1 MQDLLSKL
9 LWYNSEISA
18 QAVQLRRSL
27 PGYDAAK
34 RSYDE
39 ASEQLRAVVGYKL
52 YDQYITRLGALLE
65 YENLSYYAL
74 GLGLREAFVRE
85 LCM

>member
-1 MQDLLSKL
+1 MQDLLSEL
-9 LWYNSEISA
+9 LWHNSSISS
-18 QAVQLRRSL
+18 QAVRLRRSL
-27 PGYDAAK
+27 PGYEAAK

-39 ASEQLRAVVGYKL
+39 ASEQLRAVVGYEL
-52 YDQYITRLGALLE
+52 YDQYTTRLGALLE
-65 YENLSYYAL
+65 YEYLSYYAL